1 METDIRQPLN
11 YSFKR
16 NQCHVDEHDPYCCKV
31 NIQRRDKKPNR
42 SRYSRTYSIEVRFLF
57 LKVGGAVSGTAV
69 DTKHK
74 VSLILESGLEI
85 PGLLNFTHHCKE
97 ILDKME

>member
-1 METDIRQPLN
+1 MTLTVAKLIFNAET
-11 YSFKR
+11 
-16 NQCHVDEHDPYCCKV
+16 
-31 NIQRRDKKPNR
+31 KKQNR

-85 PGLLNFTHHCKE
+85 PSLLNFTHHCKK